1 MLVTRPEE
9 ISAWLP
15 TSVHEAAEDFL
26 MLMDDTEETYLLP
39 VLGRSLYEKTVK
51 SYRSLM
57 EEHGGIL
64 PADIPDEE
72 LTPEIRL
79 IRLCQM
85 SAVYFA
91 LANSTGLLSL
101 SLNDGGG
108 FNRVET
114 EGYGAADDKSLDRFE
129 RDAWFKARRGI
140 DRILVFLEE
149 DALSQNP
156 SFAELWRESSYFYRQ
171 GDLLFTTAVE
181 FDRFLNIGGSR
192 EKFISLLPDIRYCQ
206 NSYIIPEIGE
216 GLTEAFVGAA
226 TGSVKIPAGQEAV
239 WRKAADFLKMSLALW
254 VESRKPEKQ
263 RRYSENEAS
272 LSLVRAKEYISAH
285 QESFGEHIKESP
297 LYRIPKEK
305 PDGCVPKPESFDNRD
320 KGNAIYVFGHGI
332 NRH

>member
-1 MLVTRPEE
+1 MLVTKSEE

-26 MLMDDTEETYLLP
+26 MLTDDTEETYLVP
-39 VLGRSLYEKTVK
+39 VLGRSLYEKTVDA
-51 SYRSLM
+51 YRSLV
-57 EEHGGIL
+57 EEHGSVL
-64 PADIPDEE
+64 PSVIPDED

-85 SAVYFA
+85 SVVYFT

-149 DALSQNP
+149 DARSESP
-156 SFAELWRESSYFYRQ
+156 AFAELWRESAYFYRQ

-181 FDRFLNIGGSR
+181 FDRFLSIGGSR

-206 NSYIIPEIGE
+206 SSYIVPEIGE

-226 TGSVKIPAGQEAV
+226 TGSVKIPEGQEAV
-239 WRKAADFLKMSLALW
+239 WRRATDFLKMSLALW

-285 QESFGEHIKESP
+285 QESFGEYIKGSP
-297 LYRIPKEK
+297 LYRTPPAYSPECGKA
-305 PDGCVPKPESFDNRD
+305 ESFDNRD
-320 KGNAIYVFGHGI
+320 NGNAIYVFGHGI